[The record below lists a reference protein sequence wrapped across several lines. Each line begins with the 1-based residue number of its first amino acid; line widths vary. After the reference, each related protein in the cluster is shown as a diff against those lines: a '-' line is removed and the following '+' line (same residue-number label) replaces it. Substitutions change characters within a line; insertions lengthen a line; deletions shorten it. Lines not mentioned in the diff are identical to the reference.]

1 MVMCLLRNDGPD
13 SRCGFVTSRRLGK
26 AVERNRARRRLK
38 EAVRLLWDLVEPGWD
53 IVWIARP
60 SVNEAEFLDLQNA
73 CARLLQR
80 ARLLKQVDSVS

>member
-13 SRCGFVTSRRLGK
+13 SRCGFVTSRRLGQ